1 MKVDTIITL
10 DNDKE
15 YALLEK
21 LDFEGKVY
29 FFAAG
34 IDKDEEATGEYV
46 FIEQIMKNNKTYIQ
60 KVLDKKLLGK
70 LSTIVTKEY
79 FEAVE
84 SLTKDNE

>member
-21 LDFEGKVY
+21 LDLEGKIY

-34 IDKDEEATGEYV
+34 VDKDEEATGEYI
-46 FIEQIMKNNKTYIQ
+46 FIEQINKNNKTFIQ

-84 SLTKDNE
+84 NLSKEE

>member
-21 LDFEGKVY
+21 LDLEGKVY

-34 IDKDEEATGEYV
+34 INSDEQATGEYI
-46 FIEQIMKNNKTYIQ
+46 FIEQIIKGDKTFIQ
-60 KVLDKKLLGK
+60 KVLDKKLLAK
-70 LSTIVTKEY
+70 LSTIITKEY
-79 FEAVE
+79 YEATE
-84 SLTKDNE
+84 SLLKDNE

>member
-21 LDFEGKVY
+21 LNLEDKVY

-46 FIEQIMKNNKTYIQ
+46 FIEEITKNDKTYIQ
-60 KVLDKKLLGK
+60 KVIDKNLLGK

-84 SLTKDNE
+84 SLKEDN

>member
-21 LDFEGKVY
+21 LDLEGKIY

-34 IDKDEEATGEYV
+34 VDKDEEATGEYI
-46 FIEQIMKNNKTYIQ
+46 FIEQISKNNKTFIQ

-84 SLTKDNE
+84 SLKKED